1 MSDFGAS
8 VRHAA
13 DAAYTPL
20 PPIAAGELENR
31 FLGDWLVYGGRAGWS
46 GLPEPDAARPAAAT
60 LIAVPL
66 ARPREPTRLTLPH
79 NALRIERAGGDAVVT
94 GYRDMAGL
102 SISYV
107 SLGARP
113 RIASTALLPR
123 RFESE
128 GRSHAFNAWVR
139 RDGSGL
145 IGLPTT
151 LREYRAGRG
160 WSDSESSDLSF
171 VAIGPDKALTE
182 RRRARPR
189 AARGTNAG
197 YRCDVSCVD
206 WYGNS
211 RPIFT
216 GGRIFALMGTDLVEG
231 GLRGGRIGEFG
242 RLDLTGPSGAPRA
255 ATAGRGPRA
264 NALYGPCPPR
274 PFHRARRHGRF
285 PAAPHRAPLSGGA
298 TVHRP

>member
-1 MSDFGAS
+1 MPG
-8 VRHAA
+8 RAA
-13 DAAYTPL
+13 DP
-20 PPIAAGELENR
+20 AG
-31 FLGDWLVYGGRAGWS
+31 
-46 GLPEPDAARPAAAT
+46 
-60 LIAVPL
+60 
-66 ARPREPTRLTLPH
+66 LPH

-113 RIASTALLPR
+113 RIASTALLPG

-139 RDGSGL
+139 SDGSGL

-171 VAIGPDKALTE
+171 IAIGPGKALTGAGE
-182 RRRARPR
+182 LGLGPR
-189 AARGTNAG
+189 EANPSYHCA
-197 YRCDVSCVD
+197 VSCVD

-231 GLRGGRIGEFG
+231 GFRNGRIGELG
-242 RLDLTGPSGAPRA
+242 RLDLTGPSGATVR
-255 ATAGRGPRA
+255 RDGP
-264 NALYGPCPPR
+264 
-274 PFHRARRHGRF
+274 ARS
-285 PAAPHRAPLSGGA
+285 AS
-298 TVHRP
+298 